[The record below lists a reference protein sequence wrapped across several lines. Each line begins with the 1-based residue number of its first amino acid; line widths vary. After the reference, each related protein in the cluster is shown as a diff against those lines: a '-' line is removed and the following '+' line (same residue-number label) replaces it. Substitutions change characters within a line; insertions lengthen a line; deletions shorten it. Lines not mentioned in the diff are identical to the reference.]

1 MQETGIWFLLSGWYP
16 GEGNDNPL
24 QVFFSGKIHEQRS
37 LAGNRIWGHKRVRHE
52 LVTMQQLS
60 LYLEEKGDSKS
71 WTISINGEGIDSN
84 HFLVTE
90 LFLIII
96 PGLASS
102 ELFYALIKDYSW
114 VHVLAT
120 SLSLLIPELL
130 LYKHINAF
138 LFLLINLS
146 FITGFSVKNLKE

>member
-24 QVFFSGKIHEQRS
+24 QVFFSGKFHEQRS
-37 LAGNRIWGHKRVRHE
+37 LAGNRICGHKRVRHE
-52 LVTMQQLS
+52 LVTTQQLS

-71 WTISINGEGIDSN
+71 WAISINGEGIDSN

-96 PGLASS
+96 PGLASFA
-102 ELFYALIKDYSW
+102 LFYALIRDYSW
-114 VHVLAT
+114 VQVLAT
-120 SLSLLIPELL
+120 FFYLFLSCC
-130 LYKHINAF
+130 HINILMHF
-138 LFLLINLS
+138 F
-146 FITGFSVKNLKE
+146 FY